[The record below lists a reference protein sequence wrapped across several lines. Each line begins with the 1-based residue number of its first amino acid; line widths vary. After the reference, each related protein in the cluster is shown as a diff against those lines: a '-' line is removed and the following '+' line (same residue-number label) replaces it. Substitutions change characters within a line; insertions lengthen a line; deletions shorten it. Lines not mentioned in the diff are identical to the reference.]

1 MCLLLGS
8 LNFNSSGSFESNGVL
23 ERKMYLGPAHQVYF
37 IALHIV
43 FADPA
48 YAVYI
53 AYKAK
58 TAEKQNEPDVDQ
70 FIAYKVSQSS
80 NLLINI
86 FSNF

>member
-1 MCLLLGS
+1 MGS
-8 LNFNSSGSFESNGVL
+8 LNFNSSGSLESNGVL
-23 ERKMYLGPAHQVYF
+23 DRKMCFGLNIQRTKYS

-43 FADPA
+43 FAYA
-48 YAVYI
+48 QYAVYI

-58 TAEKQNEPDVDQ
+58 AAEKQNEPDIDQ
-70 FIAYKVSQSS
+70 LIAYKISHSS

>member
-1 MCLLLGS
+1 MCLLLSS

-23 ERKMYLGPAHQVYF
+23 DRKMCLGPAHQVYF

-58 TAEKQNEPDVDQ
+58 AAEKQNWPDVDQ
-70 FIAYKVSQSS
+70 SIHHSDLSFA
-80 NLLINI
+80 
-86 FSNF
+86 F

>member
-1 MCLLLGS
+1 MCFG
-8 LNFNSSGSFESNGVL
+8 LNIQRTKSI
-23 ERKMYLGPAHQVYF
+23 

-58 TAEKQNEPDVDQ
+58 AAEKQNEPDIDRP
-70 FIAYKVSQSS
+70 IRHSDLSLA
-80 NLLINI
+80 I
-86 FSNF
+86 

>member
-1 MCLLLGS
+1 MC
-8 LNFNSSGSFESNGVL
+8 
-23 ERKMYLGPAHQVYF
+23 LGPAHQVYS

-58 TAEKQNEPDVDQ
+58 AAEKQNESDVDQ
-70 FIAYKVSQSS
+70 PIRHSDLSFA
-80 NLLINI
+80 
-86 FSNF
+86 F

>member
-1 MCLLLGS
+1 MLWT
-8 LNFNSSGSFESNGVL
+8 
-23 ERKMYLGPAHQVYF
+23 KHPAHEVYF

-58 TAEKQNEPDVDQ
+58 AAEKQNEPDIDQ
-70 FIAYKVSQSS
+70 PIRHSDLSFA
-80 NLLINI
+80 
-86 FSNF
+86 F

>member
-1 MCLLLGS
+1 MCLLLSS

-58 TAEKQNEPDVDQ
+58 AAEKQNWPDVDQ
-70 FIAYKVSQSS
+70 SIHHSDLSFA
-80 NLLINI
+80 
-86 FSNF
+86 F

>member
-1 MCLLLGS
+1 MLWT
-8 LNFNSSGSFESNGVL
+8 
-23 ERKMYLGPAHQVYF
+23 KHPAHEIYS

-43 FADPA
+43 FADA
-48 YAVYI
+48 QYAVYI

-70 FIAYKVSQSS
+70 PIAYKISHSS

>member
-8 LNFNSSGSFESNGVL
+8 LNFNSSGSFELNGVL
-23 ERKMYLGPAHQVYF
+23 DRKMCLGPAHEIYF

-53 AYKAK
+53 ACKSRRKNKMSPMSISLSA
-58 TAEKQNEPDVDQ
+58 
-70 FIAYKVSQSS
+70 IAIFP
-80 NLLINI
+80 LLFKFRI
-86 FSNF
+86 